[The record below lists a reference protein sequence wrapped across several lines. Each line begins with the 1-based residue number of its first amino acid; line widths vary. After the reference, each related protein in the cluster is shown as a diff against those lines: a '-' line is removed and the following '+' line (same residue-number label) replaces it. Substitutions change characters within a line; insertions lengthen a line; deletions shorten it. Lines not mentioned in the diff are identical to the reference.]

1 MSPAVQSA
9 GPPLVVV
16 QGTPEQMGERL
27 GDQTAE
33 LVADSLHHYLGQF
46 RDLAGL
52 AEDEVRQAGA
62 RFGEICA
69 GFDPITE
76 RMLRGLAHGAGV
88 DPELIFALNARTEL
102 LYGGEDSRESKE
114 FQEEGCTSLAVL
126 GSHTAAGRLLV
137 AQNWDW
143 HPRQQRTSFLLATR
157 DDRGHAALTL
167 TEPGMLAKSGISSTG
182 LAVCANLLVSDRDR
196 GWDGVP
202 YHFLLRSVLHAPR
215 FSRALQTLLQARRIS
230 SGNLM
235 LGAADEHGAEAINL
249 ELAPG
254 YHGVQY
260 PGEDGLVA
268 HANHFEPPVP
278 FTDLRAGRAALTLLR
293 PTRVRH
299 RLADAL
305 AARGVDAAAI
315 AAALRDHFSAPD
327 SVCRHQDPVV
337 AEADQVITCYA
348 LILDPLAGRLSIA
361 TGPVC
366 ENPFASWD
374 LTRVF
379 DDDPAPEVSLEP
391 DPQDG

>member
-1 MSPAVQSA
+1 MSLAAQPA
-9 GPPLVVV
+9 GPPLLAV
-16 QGTPEQMGERL
+16 QGTPEAMGEQI
-27 GDQTAE
+27 GAATAA
-33 LVADSLHHYLGQF
+33 LVEDSLTHYLGQF
-46 RDLAGL
+46 RDQAGL
-52 AEDEVRQAGA
+52 TEDAVRWAGA
-62 RFGEICA
+62 RFAEICA
-69 GFDPITE
+69 DFDPITE
-76 RMLRGLAHGAGV
+76 RTLRGLAGGAGV
-88 DPELIFALNARTEL
+88 APELIFALNARTEL
-102 LYGGEDSRESKE
+102 LYGGEDSRGS
-114 FQEEGCTSLAVL
+114 QDSREEGCTSLAVL
-126 GSHTAAGRLLV
+126 GSHTAAGRMLV

-143 HPRQQRTSFLLATR
+143 HPRQQATSFLLATR

-167 TEPGMLAKSGISSTG
+167 TEPGMLAKSGISSAG

-215 FSRALQTLLQARRIS
+215 FSRALQTLLQATRIS

-249 ELAPG
+249 ELAPD

-278 FTDLRAGRAALTLLR
+278 FSDLRAGRAALTLLR

-299 RLADAL
+299 RLAEAL
-305 AARGVDAAAI
+305 AARGVDEAAI
-315 AAALRDHFSAPD
+315 ADALRDHFSFPD
-327 SVCRHQDPVV
+327 SVCRHADPDV

-366 ENPFASWD
+366 EHAFASWD
-374 LTRVF
+374 LARVF
-379 DDDPAPEVSLEP
+379 DEEPTPEVGLA
-391 DPQDG
+391 GHKA